1 MIAGMR
7 RGTDALLRANDR
19 LGRLP
24 ATPLWIGALVLTV
37 SAAAIDRRAAEP
49 VGAVV
54 LVALAAYALSRPARR
69 GDVICAFIL
78 PGAGSAIPAD
88 LFGISRALIGW
99 PLVVV
104 TLVILIGSDAGDRE
118 AAAGTI
124 AGGPPATPAP

>member
-7 RGTDALLRANDR
+7 RGTDALLRAKDR
-19 LGRLP
+19 FGRLP
-24 ATPLWIGALVLTV
+24 ATPLWIGALVLIV
-37 SAAAIDRRAAEP
+37 VAAAIDRRAAEP

-54 LVALAAYALSRPARR
+54 LVALAAYALSRPERR

-78 PGAGSAIPAD
+78 PSAGSAIPAD

-99 PLVVV
+99 PLAVV
-104 TLVILIGSDAGDRE
+104 TLVILIGIDVGDRE
-118 AAAGTI
+118 AAAGTA